1 MTLTLA
7 TPYGSIRRGKLR
19 ANAAEV
25 AAIAR
30 KEGAG
35 GLVVGLPLSMDG
47 TVGPAA
53 QAARDWTL
61 ALSEATGLPAAL
73 WDERLSSAAVNRFL
87 IEEVDLS
94 RKKRADVVD
103 RMAAAW
109 LLQAALDASRSC
121 SVFLLPPPPAS
132 GEGIIWAL
140 LACRRRGRRREIRA
154 AHAPVPPNLAH
165 LVARALWRHCRSR
178 RTHPGGSA

>member
-1 MTLTLA
+1 MPLFNLRDLRAGLGRDERLIGIDPGSTVIGLALSDVRLVLA
-7 TPYGSIRRGKLR
+7 TPYGSLRRRKLR
-19 ANAAEV
+19 DNATEL

-47 TVGPAA
+47 TAGPAA

-87 IEEVDLS
+87 IGEADLS
-94 RKKRADVVD
+94 RRKRAASVD
-103 RMAAAW
+103 KVAAAW
-109 LLQAALDASRSC
+109 MLQSALDSSR
-121 SVFLLPPPPAS
+121 
-132 GEGIIWAL
+132 
-140 LACRRRGRRREIRA
+140 
-154 AHAPVPPNLAH
+154 
-165 LVARALWRHCRSR
+165 
-178 RTHPGGSA
+178 